1 MITMIT
7 DIMKRF
13 FCFKITRITRITK
26 IRKTSNLAPG
36 RASYGSS
43 SATARKESRF
53 PNQNSQLMKLQE
65 SFGKLQLEKVWA
77 RKSFGLTKLGDGG
90 DFLVD
95 GGKLIGDCDN
105 LLGGGGDLL
114 GDAGNLD
121 AAWLSTGFTGVGAR
135 VDLSPLQQ
143 QVGW

>member
-1 MITMIT
+1 MIQKKTRK
-7 DIMKRF
+7 KRF
-13 FCFKITRITRITK
+13 QKSLLGTFRNQKNTKNRINK
-26 IRKTSNLAPG
+26 LAKL
-36 RASYGSS
+36 RRCASH
-43 SATARKESRF
+43 
-53 PNQNSQLMKLQE
+53 
-65 SFGKLQLEKVWA
+65 GKHQLERVWA